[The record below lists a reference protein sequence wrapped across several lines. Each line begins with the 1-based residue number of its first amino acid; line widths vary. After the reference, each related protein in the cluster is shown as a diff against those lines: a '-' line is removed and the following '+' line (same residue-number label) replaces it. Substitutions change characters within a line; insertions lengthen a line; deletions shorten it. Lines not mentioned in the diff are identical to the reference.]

1 VWRRERVGRTSV
13 EVVGE
18 AVEAVDEDLAALD
31 EDPTTLGEAAIAEV
45 DVKEQARVAWTWQW
59 LARHRRWTR

>member
-18 AVEAVDEDLAALD
+18 AVEAVDED
-31 EDPTTLGEAAIAEV
+31 PMTLGEAAIAEV